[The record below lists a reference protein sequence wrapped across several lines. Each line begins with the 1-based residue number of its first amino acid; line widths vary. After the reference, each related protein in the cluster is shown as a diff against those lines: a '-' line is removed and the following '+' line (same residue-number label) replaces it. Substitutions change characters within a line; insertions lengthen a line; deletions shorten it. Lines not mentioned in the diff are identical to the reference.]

1 MRQNYAEDDSLDDPL
16 ETLQFILDGL
26 NRQQA
31 ECDRHKAEIKNLMT
45 YYYKTSRLIPFKLDL
60 KKLKI
65 YFLNF

>member
-1 MRQNYAEDDSLDDPL
+1 LENIKAFLRQNYAEDYSFDDPL

-45 YYYKTSRLIPFKLDL
+45 
-60 KKLKI
+60 
-65 YFLNF
+65 